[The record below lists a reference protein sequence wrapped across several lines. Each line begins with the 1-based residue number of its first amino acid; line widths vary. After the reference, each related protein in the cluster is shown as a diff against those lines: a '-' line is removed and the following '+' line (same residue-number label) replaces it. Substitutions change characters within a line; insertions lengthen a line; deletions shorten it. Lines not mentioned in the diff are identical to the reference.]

1 MPVSRRGNSVNM
13 SPALAGSLILHVG
26 LFVLVLMLGMY
37 FKKPPLA
44 PGGVPVTIVS
54 KGPPEFINAPV
65 AETPQEAQAEDVD
78 VLTDETFAEPDPLP
92 QPTAAKP
99 SARPAPSP
107 LGKGKPAPP
116 SDLDLDRLLKD
127 VQASR
132 TRRTRPPPATTQGP
146 AKAAATIKVGSGK
159 KLSGATKGYLLTLGD
174 ELGRRWR
181 PNCYAEG
188 ASKVKVTLTFIIGP
202 GGLITPP
209 PPPRDYDRNKP
220 SAEDAAYISAR
231 RAVFAARYE
240 DFPPELY
247 GEELIVPFDAAAV
260 CGKQ

>member
-1 MPVSRRGNSVNM
+1 MAKRANSVNM
-13 SPALAGSLILHVG
+13 TPALAGSLVLHVG
-26 LFVLVLMLGMY
+26 LFVLVIILGMY
-37 FKKPPLA
+37 FKAPPLP

-78 VLTDETFAEPDPLP
+78 VLTDEVLAEPDPLP
-92 QPTAAKP
+92 QPTPARP

-132 TRRTRPPPATTQGP
+132 SSRSRPPPATTQGP

-174 ELGRRWR
+174 ELGRRYR
-181 PNCYAEG
+181 PPCDAEG
-188 ASKVKVTLTFIIGP
+188 ASKLKVTVRFTVGP
-202 GGLITPP
+202 FGLIKNPETVE
-209 PPPRDYDRNKP
+209 DWGKGKG
-220 SAEDAAYISAR
+220 SADVAAYISAR
-231 RAVFAARYE
+231 RAVFAAKYE